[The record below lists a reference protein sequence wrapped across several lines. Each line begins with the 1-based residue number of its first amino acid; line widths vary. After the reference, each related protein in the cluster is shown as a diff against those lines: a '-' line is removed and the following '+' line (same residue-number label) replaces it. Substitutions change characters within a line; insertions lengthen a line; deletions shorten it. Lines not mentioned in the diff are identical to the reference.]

1 MKLHLAI
8 TIMALL
14 IRGVFGDGVAE
25 ANKLISQSR
34 KNDVE
39 AMTVLALVAD
49 DLKEKG
55 VPKVIEWV
63 IENGYAEERKKVG
76 DLIWSVPKNDQLMD
90 KYVKILGFY
99 GERDQL
105 EAVIKK
111 LPSGNVHQKARF
123 RLALLVAEDAQRD
136 LTLTDMQRAKE
147 NETVVTILDELE
159 KEDELDE
166 ILQRWIKD
174 LKYKVTHLVVGCEA
188 PDIEGFD
195 QDGKKFRLSDYR
207 GKVVLLPFWGIW

>member
-1 MKLHLAI
+1 MKIRLAI
-8 TIMALL
+8 TILALL
-14 IRGVFGDGVAE
+14 IRGACGDGVAE

-39 AMTVLALVAD
+39 AMTVLDLVAD

-76 DLIWSVPKNDQLMD
+76 DLIWSLPKNDQLMVN
-90 KYVKILGFY
+90 YVQILGFY

-111 LPSGNVHQKARF
+111 LPSGNTHQKARF

>member
-39 AMTVLALVAD
+39 AMTVLALVED

-76 DLIWSVPKNDQLMD
+76 DLIWSLPKNDQLMD

>member
-39 AMTVLALVAD
+39 AMTVLALVED

-76 DLIWSVPKNDQLMD
+76 DLIWSLPKNDQLMD

-174 LKYKVTHLVVGCEA
+174 LKYKVTHLVVG
-188 PDIEGFD
+188 
-195 QDGKKFRLSDYR
+195 LS
-207 GKVVLLPFWGIW
+207 LIHI